1 MHSAFVVCSLLFVM
15 QFPMMYCMPGDV
27 LFDHTFEGSSLGWNS
42 WSLLPGIASNI
53 SLGPAKHGI
62 RGSDESD
69 FPWYFDA
76 PLSAMGDKSAAYGG
90 FLEIHFG
97 HLEYDALNM
106 PPMDYTSFSADIYTA
121 DVVMESYHG
130 GYSIAAGNIVNQGTP
145 GSYWG
150 AIKIRRIPIF
160 PSAFVSRNGSPVT
173 KDDLVRCLQGLTS
186 FRIRGGYFKGRE
198 VALLLHV
205 KWIEGSGSL
214 DYIPVRSTPRQI
226 AASTSNS
233 CQMGDTYVTHSDAVV
248 EPMAIQFNE
257 IPRICTEATL
267 TVNFQMSSA
276 ACINRMQV
284 FDQEGNVLGLL
295 FDSIVFSPLSEL
307 YGLFEPSVNDT
318 VALNADIMTRISAA
332 DSIHFSFAYDPSAV
346 TFSNSQNC
354 AQVMSATLRFRAT
367 ACNILEASGIMSA
380 DINMPSSRVSA
391 SSVISFPR
399 LLSPTRDVAVAIF
412 LTGSINQ
419 DYRIFSASLTSISGT
434 NDDVSVISF
443 GTKSSSSRVQSHY
456 LLKSIPLEQFE
467 SYLNSSGS
475 LVFSLSITSVV
486 SSVPAASPISWKVRI
501 VSATANCFVRSFILS
516 PW

>member
-1 MHSAFVVCSLLFVM
+1 
-15 QFPMMYCMPGDV
+15 
-27 LFDHTFEGSSLGWNS
+27 
-42 WSLLPGIASNI
+42 
-53 SLGPAKHGI
+53 
-62 RGSDESD
+62 
-69 FPWYFDA
+69 
-76 PLSAMGDKSAAYGG
+76 
-90 FLEIHFG
+90 
-97 HLEYDALNM
+97 
-106 PPMDYTSFSADIYTA
+106 
-121 DVVMESYHG
+121 
-130 GYSIAAGNIVNQGTP
+130 
-145 GSYWG
+145 
-150 AIKIRRIPIF
+150 
-160 PSAFVSRNGSPVT
+160 
-173 KDDLVRCLQGLTS
+173 
-186 FRIRGGYFKGRE
+186 
-198 VALLLHV
+198 
-205 KWIEGSGSL
+205 
-214 DYIPVRSTPRQI
+214 
-226 AASTSNS
+226 
-233 CQMGDTYVTHSDAVV
+233 
-248 EPMAIQFNE
+248 
-257 IPRICTEATL
+257 
-267 TVNFQMSSA
+267 
-276 ACINRMQV
+276 MQV

-443 GTKSSSSRVQSHY
+443 GTKSSSSRVQSYY

-475 LVFSLSITSVV
+475 LVFSLSITSVL